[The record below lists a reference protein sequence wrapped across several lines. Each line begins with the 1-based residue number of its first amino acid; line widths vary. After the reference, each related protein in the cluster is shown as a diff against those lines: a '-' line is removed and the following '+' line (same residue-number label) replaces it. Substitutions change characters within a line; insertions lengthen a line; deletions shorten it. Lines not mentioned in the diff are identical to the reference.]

1 MTAAQMMFMAALML
15 IAPHIPKPPATV
27 YCVLLTVAGYVAWWL
42 E

>member
-27 YCVLLTVAGYVAWWL
+27 YCVFAHSCGVCRLVA
-42 E
+42 